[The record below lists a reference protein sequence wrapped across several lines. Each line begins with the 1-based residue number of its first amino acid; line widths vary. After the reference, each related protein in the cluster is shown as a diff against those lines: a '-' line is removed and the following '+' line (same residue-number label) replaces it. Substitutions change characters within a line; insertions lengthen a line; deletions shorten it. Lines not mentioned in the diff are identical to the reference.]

1 MKPGHSAIYVVA
13 EHGDAIHA
21 KAVRA
26 GAEII
31 TAELRDTH
39 FGSHTFSLRDTEGN
53 TWTIG
58 TYRGAPLRSPP
69 SRGQQ
74 SRDRL
79 GYRPSFRAVDQPS
92 PNKSDPAT
100 TMARGR
106 PAGRAL
112 SQTRLGV
119 QQLSLGSEIRAM
131 SSMVVTT

>member
-13 EHGDAIHA
+13 EHVDAIQA

-31 TAELRDTH
+31 TAELHDTH
-39 FGSHTFSLRDTEGN
+39 FGSHTFSLRDTEGD

-92 PNKSDPAT
+92 PNKSDPDWT
-100 TMARGR
+100 
-106 PAGRAL
+106 
-112 SQTRLGV
+112 S
-119 QQLSLGSEIRAM
+119 
-131 SSMVVTT
+131 